1 MTTKAIEN
9 INFAEKIQK
18 IGTAEEIKASII
30 KPYKEILDNLQE
42 VYIFGAKELGKRF
55 YDFFSQA
62 GIKVLGFIDNNPA
75 KQNQD
80 FCGYKILS
88 IEDLADKKDEITI
101 VIASIYYL
109 YEIGQQLKDLEFK
122 KVVPCPVFYL
132 LDSNIYKAEPSFD
145 GIVEDLAFNKQ
156 KYLNLY
162 NILEDEES
170 KKILDNLVNF
180 RLTFDFSVFSKI
192 IAPDAC
198 IGQYFKEDFLEFG
211 ENGIFVDGGGF
222 DGDTTL
228 KFIDKV
234 NNKYKKILFFE
245 PDEVSF
251 LKAQENLKDYKN
263 IEFFKKGLYSKA
275 EVFRFNSSGGLGSTI
290 DQDGNIEIEV
300 ASIDEI
306 LDEKANYI
314 KMDIE
319 GAELEALKGAK
330 KQLEQGVNLAISL
343 YHKNVDI
350 WEIPEYIKQINPDY
364 KFYLRHYT
372 NAIFETVLYAVI

>member
-1 MTTKAIEN
+1 MTTKSVETL
-9 INFAEKIQK
+9 NFSEKIQN
-18 IGTAEEIKASII
+18 IGTAEEIKASIV
-30 KPYKEILDNLQE
+30 KPYEDILNNLQE

-62 GIKVLGFIDNNPA
+62 GIKVLGFIDNDTA
-75 KQNQD
+75 KQNQE
-80 FCGYKILS
+80 FCGSKILN
-88 IEDLADKKDEITI
+88 IKDLLDKKEQITI

-109 YEIGQQLKDLEFK
+109 HEINEQLKELGFK
-122 KVVPCPVFYL
+122 KVVPCPVFYVFN
-132 LDSNIYKAEPSFD
+132 SNIYKAEPSFD
-145 GIVEDLAFNKQ
+145 GIVEDLACNKQ

-162 NILEDEES
+162 NILEDDKS
-170 KKILDNLVNF
+170 KIVLDNLVNF
-180 RLTFDFSVFSKI
+180 RLTFDFSVFSRI

-198 IGQYFKEDFLEFG
+198 IGQYFKENFLKFG
-211 ENGIFVDGGGF
+211 ENDIFVDGGGF

-245 PDEVSF
+245 PDEDSF
-251 LKAQENLKDYKN
+251 LKAQENLKKYEN
-263 IEFFKKGLYSKA
+263 IEFIKKGLYSKSA
-275 EVFRFNSSGGLGSTI
+275 VFRFNSSGGLGSTI
-290 DQDGNIEIEV
+290 DQNGNVRIEV
-300 ASIDEI
+300 ASIDEV
-306 LDEKANYI
+306 LDKKADYI

-319 GAELEALKGAK
+319 GVELEALKGTK
-330 KQLEQGVNLAISL
+330 KQLEQGVQLAISL

-372 NAIFETVLYAVI
+372 NAIFETVLYAVV

>member
-1 MTTKAIEN
+1 MTTKLTEI
-9 INFAEKIQK
+9 INFSEKIQK
-18 IGTAEEIKASII
+18 IGTYEEIKASII
-30 KPYKEILDNLQE
+30 KPYEDILNNLQE

-55 YDFFSQA
+55 YEFFSQA
-62 GIKVLGFIDNNPA
+62 GIKVLGFIDNDPN
-75 KQNQD
+75 KQNQE
-80 FCGYKILS
+80 FCDCKILN
-88 IEDLADKKDEITI
+88 IKDLADKKEQITI

-109 YEIGQQLKDLEFK
+109 HEINKQLKELGFK

-145 GIVEDLAFNKQ
+145 GIVEDLACNKQ

-162 NILEDEES
+162 NLLEDEKS
-170 KKILDNLVNF
+170 KIILENLVNF
-180 RLTFDFSVFSKI
+180 RLTFDFSVFSRI

-198 IGQYFKEDFLEFG
+198 IGQYFKEDFLKFG
-211 ENGIFVDGGGF
+211 ENDIFIDGGGF

-245 PDEVSF
+245 PDEDSF
-251 LKAQENLKDYKN
+251 LKAQENLKKYEN
-263 IEFFKKGLYSKA
+263 IEFIKKGLYSKSA
-275 EVFRFNSSGGLGSTI
+275 VFRFNLSGGLGSTI
-290 DQDGNIEIEV
+290 DQDGNTEIEV

-306 LDEKANYI
+306 LDKKVDYI

-330 KQLEQGVNLAISL
+330 KQLEQGVQFAISL
-343 YHKNVDI
+343 YHKSEDI
-350 WEIPEYIKQINPDY
+350 WEIPEYIKQINPAY

-372 NAIFETVLYAVI
+372 NAIFETVLYAVV